1 MDLKTREQKEKQ
13 RMNSKSEIRNPK
25 SEIDLRQERINY
37 LRDNTDFVSTLFE
50 TLVGYAIIAADFDGN
65 IIAYNEGA
73 RQIYGYEPDE
83 IIGKENIEI
92 FFPEDYFGTEKF
104 KHIIKEIID
113 KERFSYEGEKLRKD
127 GSRFP
132 AQILF
137 TLTKD
142 KEGKMVGLI
151 EIVQDLTERKRMEEK
166 ILVSERL
173 STLGL
178 FSAGI
183 SHELRNPLSI
193 IDSSL
198 YYLKTKLK
206 AVDEKVQAHLDR
218 MASSMNMSL
227 AIIDSLHNL
236 AQMKEPQLQRL
247 DLISITLDAIADSK
261 VPGTVDIL
269 RNIPEQEVLVNA
281 DPGQL
286 KMAFKNIV
294 KNAVQAMK
302 DQGTLEVTIKT
313 MNGQAEIS
321 FTDTGP
327 GIAPESLDKI
337 FQPLFSTKARGLGI
351 GLSIVKMIIDK
362 HGGTIEAKSELGK
375 GTTFLV
381 HIPII
386 NPDVAKNPG
395 AF

>member
-1 MDLKTREQKEKQ
+1 
-13 RMNSKSEIRNPK
+13 MNSKSEIRNLK
-25 SEIDLRQERINY
+25 SGMELRQERINY

-50 TLVGYAIIAADFDGN
+50 SLVGYAIIAADFDGN
-65 IIAYNEGA
+65 IIAYNEGS
-73 RQIYGYEPDE
+73 RQIYGYDPDE
-83 IIGKENIEI
+83 IIGKKNIEI

-104 KHIIKEIID
+104 KDIIKEIID

-142 KEGKMVGLI
+142 NEGKMVGLI
-151 EIVQDLTERKRMEEK
+151 EIVEDLTERKRMEGRLL
-166 ILVSERL
+166 ISERL

-183 SHELRNPLSI
+183 THELRNRLSV
-193 IDSSL
+193 IDSSA
-198 YYLKTKLK
+198 YYLKSKLK
-206 AVDEKVQAHLDR
+206 DVDEKIEAHLDR
-218 MASSMNMSL
+218 ISSAINIAL
-227 AIIDSLHNL
+227 AIIDSLRDL
-236 AQMKEPQLQRL
+236 TQMKEPQLQRL
-247 DLISITLDAIADSK
+247 DLRSITFDAIADSK
-261 VPGTVDIL
+261 VPGTVDVL
-269 RNIPEQEVLVNA
+269 RNIPEQKVLVNA

-294 KNAVQAMK
+294 QNAVQAMK
-302 DQGTLEVTIKT
+302 DHGTLEVTIKT
-313 MNGQAEIS
+313 VNGQAEVS

-327 GIAPESLDKI
+327 GLAPVSLDKI
-337 FQPLFSTKARGLGI
+337 FQPLFTTKARGLGI
-351 GLSIVKMIIDK
+351 GLTIVKMIIDK

-375 GTTFLV
+375 GTTILI

-386 NPDVAKNPG
+386 NTDKAKEV
-395 AF
+395 